1 MHKHICLKELVNG
14 SVSAFD
20 FERTSEELDS
30 LISFKMFLTVAGLEE
45 LTIKVPTVYTHT
57 HTHMRLQLAYSLL
70 LVVYIVIHSSLT
82 LIATHL

>member
-45 LTIKVPTVYTHT
+45 LTIKVPTIHT

>member
-45 LTIKVPTVYTHT
+45 LSIKVPTIHTHT
-57 HTHMRLQLAYSLL
+57 HTHAFTAS
-70 LVVYIVIHSSLT
+70 I
-82 LIATHL
+82 

>member
-1 MHKHICLKELVNG
+1 MKLFSRQLMHKHICLKELVNG

-45 LTIKVPTVYTHT
+45 LSIKVPTIHTHT
-57 HTHMRLQLAYSLL
+57 HTHAFTAS
-70 LVVYIVIHSSLT
+70 I
-82 LIATHL
+82 